1 MSEYYAPLLP
11 KILEMLPIVTVQSP
25 HHQPTREQTHL
36 KHLSNQGYEVSNLL
50 SRSVLSNSL
59 RPHGLQHAR
68 LPFSQSLLKL
78 MSIQPTH
85 PLSFPSPPTFN
96 LSQHQGLFQWVC
108 SSHQVAKVLGV
119 SALASVLPKNIF
131 SWSSLGLT
139 DLISLQSKGLSRVSS
154 NNSWRKASIW
164 KYQFFSTQPSL
175 WSTSTSIHDYWKNHS
190 FDYTDLCWQSNVS
203 GY

>member
-11 KILEMLPIVTVQSP
+11 KILEMLLIVTVQSP
-25 HHQPTREQTHL
+25 RHQPTRAQTHL
-36 KHLSNQGYEVSNLL
+36 KHLGNQGYEVSNLL

-85 PLSFPSPPTFN
+85 PMSFPSPPTFN

-164 KYQFFSTQPSL
+164 KYQFLKVSVLQHSAFFMVHIY
-175 WSTSTSIHDYWKNHS
+175 IHTWLLEKP
-190 FDYTDLCWQSNVS
+190 
-203 GY
+203 

>member
-25 HHQPTREQTHL
+25 HHQPTWAQTHL
-36 KHLSNQGYEVSNLL
+36 KHLGNQGYEVSNLL
-50 SRSVLSNSL
+50 SHSVLSNSL

-78 MSIQPTH
+78 MSIQPSH
-85 PLSFPSPPTFN
+85 PLSSPFPPTFN
-96 LSQHQGLFQWVC
+96 LSQYQGLFQWVC

-119 SALASVLPKNIF
+119 SALASVLPKNIQG
-131 SWSSLGLT
+131 WSPLGLT
-139 DLISLQSKGLSRVSS
+139 GWISLQSKGLSRVSS

-164 KYQFFSTQPSL
+164 KHQFLKVSVLEHSAFFMVHIY
-175 WSTSTSIHDYWKNHS
+175 IHTRLLEKP
-190 FDYTDLCWQSNVS
+190 
-203 GY
+203 